1 MTFSFS
7 NCNAYLK
14 VSMCII
20 AIFMFYQEAETWL
33 KTSEISSRKRQKK
46 MNMKDVDASLL
57 ILIQLMSIYFD

>member
-1 MTFSFS
+1 
-7 NCNAYLK
+7 
-14 VSMCII
+14 MCII